1 MAVGWDWDSAAFIAI
16 VGWLVS
22 PIITLLLP
30 NILSCGFDASR
41 KLWELEIHVIP
52 ELNKTLLAVDQ
63 KRMLH
68 RGGISDVATLD
79 KMAAVLRHARE
90 EAEDIFDDAQHKIVG
105 GDSILQ
111 TCNTRI
117 ERIARSGSAQLLQWA
132 RNIFLRRSEDA
143 LPVIST
149 AVAPSGEP
157 VPVTAPSDSSGWW
170 SSCWCSSFY
179 LLKFCCTSLY
189 NSVVDV
195 FKVACLYRDW
205 SYDVVGITS
214 YQENASASH
223 SLGAAIS
230 RWNLKRRIEELER
243 VVNEVKKSEL
253 LCVPRDI
260 APDDIANKNRC
271 RIRTASKRKVF
282 GREELRDDIMTR
294 FHETPHGD
302 APSSSTSPC
311 YSVIGIYGVA
321 GSGKTTFAQYI
332 RDYIKEE
339 CKQKLFD
346 TIMCIHVSETFSV
359 DDIFHEMLKDITSNR
374 HSNISDHEELEEK
387 LKESLCGKRFFLILD
402 DLWVKSKND
411 IRLEELISPLNAG
424 IKGSTILVTARTK
437 DAAGVL
443 CADEPIKLP
452 DLDEDQYLTMFMHY
466 ALGGTSVGADEF
478 VRVGRLIANK
488 LHRSPIAAVVVAGR
502 LGTNPNIKFGKNIE
516 KLDMLNDT
524 MHALWWSYQQL
535 NPDIRRCLEYYNIFP
550 KRFKLTRVELV
561 RLWIAQGF
569 VKNSCATED
578 TEDVA
583 EGYIQEL
590 VACSFL
596 QPEGDYFT
604 IHDLMHDLAKK
615 VSGSDYFRIENKWI
629 ESGEGWKGDVPR
641 DVRHLFVQN
650 YDSEWITEK
659 ILRLEKL
666 RTIYV
671 VERGTLLEDK
681 VIESICKRLPKLRV
695 LSIDWS
701 NQYCALENPRKF
713 LIPESISQL
722 KHLRYLA
729 FRTELS
735 CTINLPSALSKLHH
749 IQLLDFG
756 YGEILE
762 FSFADLVNL
771 QHMICHSDFPNIG
784 RMTSLQTLPC
794 FIVKNE
800 QGYEVKQLRNLNK
813 LRGDLCILGLNIVKS
828 KEEALEANLA
838 AKERLT
844 CVSLWWY
851 PGDTRCNSEI
861 QAEVIE
867 GLCPPVG
874 LETLHIFYYQ
884 GTRYPDWMVGKH
896 NGGPKDLQELWL
908 NGWSQLGSGPELE
921 AVPHLRVLRFSACS
935 WKFLPNNMEHLTSLK
950 ELSITDCKN
959 IRSLPTLPQSLKM
972 FRLEG
977 CNDEFMKSC
986 ETVGHPNWQK
996 IRHISEKTFR
1006 CKTVIPFC
1014 LTFWYLYK
1022 HCLCNMMICY

>member
-1 MAVGWDWDSAAFIAI
+1 
-16 VGWLVS
+16 
-22 PIITLLLP
+22 
-30 NILSCGFDASR
+30 
-41 KLWELEIHVIP
+41 
-52 ELNKTLLAVDQ
+52 
-63 KRMLH
+63 
-68 RGGISDVATLD
+68 
-79 KMAAVLRHARE
+79 
-90 EAEDIFDDAQHKIVG
+90 
-105 GDSILQ
+105 
-111 TCNTRI
+111 
-117 ERIARSGSAQLLQWA
+117 
-132 RNIFLRRSEDA
+132 
-143 LPVIST
+143 
-149 AVAPSGEP
+149 
-157 VPVTAPSDSSGWW
+157 
-170 SSCWCSSFY
+170 
-179 LLKFCCTSLY
+179 
-189 NSVVDV
+189 
-195 FKVACLYRDW
+195 
-205 SYDVVGITS
+205 
-214 YQENASASH
+214 
-223 SLGAAIS
+223 
-230 RWNLKRRIEELER
+230 
-243 VVNEVKKSEL
+243 
-253 LCVPRDI
+253 
-260 APDDIANKNRC
+260 
-271 RIRTASKRKVF
+271 
-282 GREELRDDIMTR
+282 MTR

-346 TIMCIHVSETFSV
+346 TIMSIHVSETFSV

-502 LGTNPNIKFGKNIE
+502 LGTNPNIEFWKNIE

-701 NQYCALENPRKF
+701 NQYCALENP
-713 LIPESISQL
+713 ESS
-722 KHLRYLA
+722 
-729 FRTELS
+729 
-735 CTINLPSALSKLHH
+735 
-749 IQLLDFG
+749 
-756 YGEILE
+756 
-762 FSFADLVNL
+762 
-771 QHMICHSDFPNIG
+771 
-784 RMTSLQTLPC
+784 
-794 FIVKNE
+794 
-800 QGYEVKQLRNLNK
+800 
-813 LRGDLCILGLNIVKS
+813 
-828 KEEALEANLA
+828 
-838 AKERLT
+838 
-844 CVSLWWY
+844 
-851 PGDTRCNSEI
+851 
-861 QAEVIE
+861 
-867 GLCPPVG
+867 
-874 LETLHIFYYQ
+874 
-884 GTRYPDWMVGKH
+884 
-896 NGGPKDLQELWL
+896 
-908 NGWSQLGSGPELE
+908 
-921 AVPHLRVLRFSACS
+921 
-935 WKFLPNNMEHLTSLK
+935 
-950 ELSITDCKN
+950 
-959 IRSLPTLPQSLKM
+959 
-972 FRLEG
+972 
-977 CNDEFMKSC
+977 
-986 ETVGHPNWQK
+986 
-996 IRHISEKTFR
+996 
-1006 CKTVIPFC
+1006 
-1014 LTFWYLYK
+1014 
-1022 HCLCNMMICY
+1022 